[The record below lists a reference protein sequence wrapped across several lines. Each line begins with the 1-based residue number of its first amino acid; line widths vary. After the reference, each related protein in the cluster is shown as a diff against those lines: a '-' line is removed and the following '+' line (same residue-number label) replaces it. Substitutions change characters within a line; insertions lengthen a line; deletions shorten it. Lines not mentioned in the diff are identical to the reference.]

1 MPAEPDVVSI
11 DVDGNDWWIWRAL
24 VAYRPRLLVIEYN
37 GNLDPASLLVKPY
50 EPTAE
55 WDLTSWFGASLG
67 AYEWLA
73 ATKGYT
79 LVHTD
84 LRGVNAFFLRDD
96 LLPAFGPVAPPR
108 RVANYDLL
116 GAHMAAHPG
125 DRPWVD
131 LAVDPPG
138 LTADVR
144 AAQASSSSRSGGV
157 VAEDLAVEAD
167 RRVEVGRADHAEAGR
182 HVEQQPVVVGGQ
194 RAHARGVGDDAAT
207 SGTCRLPRGGA

>member
-37 GNLDPASLLVKPY
+37 GNLDPTSLLVKPY

-96 LLPAFGPVAPPR
+96 LLPAFGPAAPPR

-116 GAHMAAHPG
+116 GVHMSADPG
-125 DRPWVD
+125 NRPWVD
-131 LAVDPPG
+131 LAVDPP
-138 LTADVR
+138 A
-144 AAQASSSSRSGGV
+144 
-157 VAEDLAVEAD
+157 
-167 RRVEVGRADHAEAGR
+167 
-182 HVEQQPVVVGGQ
+182 
-194 RAHARGVGDDAAT
+194 
-207 SGTCRLPRGGA
+207 